1 MSQRSIT
8 FVHTSPAA
16 IAPLA
21 RFYADKAPDLQV
33 TNMLDDAILRF
44 FRTGDGER
52 ARRSLIAMI
61 DRGVSEYEAE
71 AILLTCSSVTLDMIA
86 DLSAG
91 SPVPLIKI
99 DLPMAEAAVRA
110 ASNIGVV
117 VSFPPTEGP
126 TTRLIRDAA
135 AAAGREVRVMIGK
148 EPEAYDALL
157 KGDIDTHDRLISAR
171 AHELFSDGADAI
183 VLAQVSMG
191 GLQARLSEEIPVPV
205 LSSLDTSLRAV
216 REALA

>member
-1 MSQRSIT
+1 MSQRSVT

-21 RFYADKAPDLQV
+21 RFYGANAPDLLL
-33 TNMLDDAILRF
+33 TNMLDDAIQRF
-44 FRTGDGER
+44 FRHGDDER
-52 ARRSLIAMI
+52 ARRSLVAMI
-61 DRGVSEYEAE
+61 DRAVSEYEAE
-71 AILLTCSSVTLDMIA
+71 AILITCSSVTVDMIA

-91 SPVPLIKI
+91 TPVPLVKI

-110 ASNIGVV
+110 AATIGVV

-135 AAAGREVRVMIGK
+135 AAAGKEVRILVGK

-157 KGDIDTHDRLISAR
+157 SGDAVTHDRLLSAR

-183 VLAQVSMG
+183 VLAQVSMA
-191 GLQARLSEEIPVPV
+191 GLQPRLSEEIPVPV
-205 LSSLDTSLRAV
+205 LSSLETSLRAV
-216 REALA
+216 RDALV